1 MTPTPAIICQAPVVS
16 DGDSIRCS
24 NLGRIRLLGI
34 DAADHVSSSPCRQH
48 YGDHVCD
55 DALADAATASLRRGI
70 RGTVTVQQVTTDRY
84 GRIVAIVR
92 ANGVNMS
99 CYQMIQGAARY
110 IVRYDTGGLIAGE
123 CR

>member
-1 MTPTPAIICQAPVVS
+1 M
-16 DGDSIRCS
+16 
-24 NLGRIRLLGI
+24 
-34 DAADHVSSSPCRQH
+34 
-48 YGDHVCD
+48 
-55 DALADAATASLRRGI
+55 

-99 CYQMIQGAARY
+99 CYQIRQGVARY
-110 IVRYDTGGLIAGE
+110 IVKYDTGGVIAGE